1 MSVVD
6 IYRQK
11 QKRIRKYCIS
21 SLLLTLL
28 VLFLSG
34 CTSTLLMSGDNRIA
48 YDRIQEI
55 KNQFYYPNTVR
66 IVSGTVSGNILY
78 CTLSANNRLGYAVN
92 GSYVIYSG
100 GIIYESD
107 NSLCYGRSLDVDL
120 INRALNKEI
129 SVDQR
134 VNSSI
139 FGSLTKGGTTMLI
152 VYLIILVAYL
162 AINGFLASNA
172 SDVANDKGYEKAKW
186 FHMCF
191 WLGPIAYVIIAAM
204 PDLSIRNSLDEMLNI
219 LKSGNSSEG
228 TSSSTAQASSSI
240 VGKSSYTPPIDPNKP
255 KKVCPQCGARNNREN
270 TKCFACGE
278 PLD

>member
-1 MSVVD
+1 MMSVVD

-191 WLGPIAYVIIAAM
+191 WLGPLSFVIIAAM
-204 PDLSIRNSLDEMLNI
+204 PDKTMWRKQDTTNDLLGKMLDSYN
-219 LKSGNSSEG
+219 
-228 TSSSTAQASSSI
+228 TTAEKKEQNQKED
-240 VGKSSYTPPIDPNKP
+240 VGAFLPD
-255 KKVCPQCGARNNREN
+255 
-270 TKCFACGE
+270 
-278 PLD
+278 L